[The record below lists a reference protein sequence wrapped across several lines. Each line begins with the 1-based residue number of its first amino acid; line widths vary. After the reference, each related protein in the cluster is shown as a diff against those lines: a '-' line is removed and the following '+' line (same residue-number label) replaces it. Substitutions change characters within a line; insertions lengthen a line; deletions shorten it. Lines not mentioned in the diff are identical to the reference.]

1 MAEFPITMA
10 GMRPLTT
17 AQINGRDV
25 EFTIDSGAFF
35 SMLSSASASELD
47 LKTHFAPFG
56 LYVTGVNGNASV
68 SVATVKVFTLAGVP
82 LHDVDFLVGGSDV
95 SGSVGLLG
103 QNVLHIGDVEY
114 DLGQGVIRLMRPDG
128 CGKGFLAYWV
138 KPNEGYSEMDIE
150 PTSRERF
157 NTVGHAF
164 LRRHSTADA
173 GSRRSGVSIYK
184 ARSKIAM
191 PHSAAR
197 RRRAPSMQKRPTAAD
212 SYSYVSATTINR
224 SPITRH
230 PSRSIPRTPG
240 RSMVEAWTRRTEG
253 QADMDEAVRIWPA
266 GRRGVQAAW
275 HRAPKLNVEAPAW

>member
-1 MAEFPITMA
+1 MA

-128 CGKGFLAYWV
+128 CGKRFLAYWV
-138 KPNEGYSEMDIE
+138 KANDPYSEMDIE

-157 NTVGHAF
+157 HTVGRAF
-164 LRRHSTADA
+164 LNGAEIRVAFDTGAE
-173 GSRRSGVSIYK
+173 VSILSLQAA
-184 ARSKIAM
+184 ARAGT
-191 PHSAAR
+191 SAA
-197 RRRAPSMQKRPTAAD
+197 
-212 SYSYVSATTINR
+212 
-224 SPITRH
+224 
-230 PSRSIPRTPG
+230 
-240 RSMVEAWTRRTEG
+240 
-253 QADMDEAVRIWPA
+253 
-266 GRRGVQAAW
+266 
-275 HRAPKLNVEAPAW
+275 